1 MAKRIL
7 ITGATGF
14 IGRPL
19 SFELVKNGYEVVVL
33 SRRPAR
39 AKDLFA
45 GQVKVAEWDATTA
58 GGWAELV
65 DGALAIINLVGENI
79 GTGRWTDKKKQL
91 ILQSRL
97 NAGSAITEAIQSA
110 ERKPQVLIQT
120 SGIGYYG
127 NRGDES
133 LDENSSNGTG
143 FLADVARQWEQSVFG
158 VKALGVRLATT
169 RFGIILGTHGGIIP
183 RLVPPFRFFLG
194 GHPGSGRQWLAWVH
208 IEDVIG
214 VICFLVENANCED
227 AFNVTAPEPVLSKD
241 FYDLLGETLHRPDIF
256 PMPAFA
262 LRLILGEIATELLLP
277 SQRVIPKKL
286 LEAGYR
292 FKFPDLNVALKDILP
307 CPS

>member
-1 MAKRIL
+1 M
-7 ITGATGF
+7 
-14 IGRPL
+14 
-19 SFELVKNGYEVVVL
+19 
-33 SRRPAR
+33 
-39 AKDLFA
+39 FA
-45 GQVKVAEWDATTA
+45 GQVKVVKWDATTTR
-58 GGWAELV
+58 GWAELV
-65 DGALAIINLVGENI
+65 DGAMAIINLVGENI
-79 GTGRWTDKKKQL
+79 STGRWTDKKKQL

-97 NAGSAITEAIQSA
+97 NAGSAVTEAIQRA
-110 ERKPQVLIQT
+110 ERKPQVMIQA

-127 NRGDES
+127 NCGDKS

-143 FLADVARQWEQSVFG
+143 FLADVTRQWEQSVHG
-158 VKALGVRLATT
+158 VKTLGVRLATT
-169 RFGIILGTHGGIIP
+169 RFGIILGTHGGFIP

-214 VICFLVENANCED
+214 AICFLVKNSTCED
-227 AFNVTAPEPVLSKD
+227 TFNVTAPEPVLSKD
-241 FYDLLGETLHRPDIF
+241 FYNLIGKTLRRPAVF

-292 FKFPDLNVALKDILP
+292 FKFPDLKVALKNILLQ
-307 CPS
+307 

>member
-33 SRRPAR
+33 SRRPAM
-39 AKDLFA
+39 AKNMFA

-58 GGWAELV
+58 GGWIELV
-65 DGALAIINLVGENI
+65 DGAMAIINLVGENI

-97 NAGSAITEAIQSA
+97 KAGSVITEAIQSA
-110 ERKPQVLIQT
+110 ERKPQVLIQP
-120 SGIGYYG
+120 SGVGYYG

-143 FLADVARQWEQSVFG
+143 FLADVARQWEQSVRG
-158 VKALGVRLATT
+158 VKALGVRLASI
-169 RFGIILGTHGGIIP
+169 RLGCVLGAHGGVIP

-208 IEDVIG
+208 LEDVIG
-214 VICFLVENANCED
+214 VICFLVENADCEGP
-227 AFNVTAPEPVLSKD
+227 FNVTSPAPILSKN
-241 FYDLLGETLHRPDIF
+241 FYNLLGKTMRRPAVF

-262 LRLILGEIATELLLP
+262 LRLILGEMATELLLP
-277 SQRVIPKKL
+277 SQKIIPKKL

-292 FKFPDLNVALKDILP
+292 FKFPDLNVALKDILS
-307 CPS
+307 C

>member
-19 SFELVKNGYEVVVL
+19 SFELVRNGYEIVVL

-39 AKDLFA
+39 AENLFA
-45 GQVKVAEWDATTA
+45 GQVKVAGWDAVTTR
-58 GGWAELV
+58 GWGELV
-65 DGALAIINLVGENI
+65 DGALAIINLAGENI
-79 GTGRWTDKKKQL
+79 GTGRWTQKKKQL

-97 NAGSAITEAIQSA
+97 NAGSAVTEAIRSA
-110 ERKPQVLIQT
+110 EQKPQVLIQT

-127 NRGDES
+127 NRGGES

-143 FLADVARQWEQSVFG
+143 FLSDVARQWEQSVHG
-158 VKALGVRLATT
+158 VKALGVRLATI
-169 RFGIILGTHGGIIP
+169 RLGIILGAHGGVIP

-214 VICFLVENANCED
+214 AIRFLVENADCEGP
-227 AFNVTAPEPVLSKD
+227 FNVTAPEPILSKN
-241 FYDLLGETLHRPDIF
+241 FYNILGKTMHRPAVF

-262 LRLILGEIATELLLP
+262 LKLILGEIATELLLP
-277 SQRVIPKKL
+277 SLRVVPKKL
-286 LEAGYR
+286 LEAGYK
-292 FKFPDLNVALKDILP
+292 FKFPDLPVALKDILP
-307 CPS
+307 R

>member
-19 SFELVKNGYEVVVL
+19 SLELAKIGYEVMAL
-33 SRRPAR
+33 SRRPAE
-39 AKDLFA
+39 AKNIFA
-45 GQVKVAEWDATTA
+45 GRVNVAEWDATTTR
-58 GGWAELV
+58 GWIELV

-79 GTGRWTDKKKQL
+79 STGRWTPKKKQL

-97 NAGSAITEAIQSA
+97 NAGSAVTEAIQRA
-110 ERKPQVLIQT
+110 KEKPIVLIQT

-127 NRGDES
+127 SRGGES

-143 FLADVARQWEQSVFG
+143 FLADVARQWEQSVNG
-158 VKALGVRLATT
+158 VKALGVRLATI
-169 RFGIILGTHGGIIP
+169 RLGIVLGAHGGFIS

-194 GHPGSGRQWLAWVH
+194 GHPGSGKQWLSWIH

-214 VICFLVENANCED
+214 VIRFLVKNADCEG
-227 AFNVTAPEPVLSKD
+227 AFNVTAPQPIFSKN
-241 FYDLLGETLHRPDIF
+241 FYNILGKAMHRPAVF

-262 LRLILGEIATELLLP
+262 LKLMLGEIATELLLS
-277 SQRVIPKKL
+277 SQRVVPQKL

-292 FKFPDLNVALKDILP
+292 FKFPDLNYAFRDVLP
-307 CPS
+307 Q